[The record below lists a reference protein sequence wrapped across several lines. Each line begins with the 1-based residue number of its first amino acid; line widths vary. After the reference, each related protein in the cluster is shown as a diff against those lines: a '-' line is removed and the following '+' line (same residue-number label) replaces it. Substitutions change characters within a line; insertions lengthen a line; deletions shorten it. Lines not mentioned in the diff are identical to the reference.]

1 MSVFT
6 RLAQAFDGKSRAT
19 FEEFFE
25 TYLRAPTDAARDR
38 LFEAYF
44 SSGAKTLLHA
54 RAAREQ
60 FIVESGDNFMARDL
74 FVSGSSQ
81 FDRVEE
87 AFDILR
93 RDAGVDPAQRTLI
106 DIGANIGVI
115 SIPIVARG
123 LCRSAIAIE
132 PSPSVCRILRANV
145 ALNGLEK
152 AISVYETALADFD
165 GEAQFEISEDNT
177 GDNRIAVASAENTL
191 NEDKRAKISVRMSRF
206 DTLFKDLDLGQC
218 LIWMDVQ
225 GYEGKVLSGAKN
237 ILAARPPMV
246 SEFWPYGMRRAQ
258 SYELMREALSGYAR
272 FCVLDG
278 KRRWRPLSELDAL
291 RDSITG
297 LDHTDILCLAS

>member
-1 MSVFT
+1 MSLFT
-6 RLAQAFDGKSRAT
+6 RLAQSFDGKSRST

-25 TYLRAPTDAARDR
+25 TYLRAPTDAARNR

-44 SSGAKTLLHA
+44 SQGVKTLLHA

-74 FVSGSSQ
+74 FVSGESQ
-81 FDRVEE
+81 FDRVQE
-87 AFDILR
+87 AFDILKQ
-93 RDAGVDPAQRTLI
+93 DVGIDPAQRKLI

-123 LCRSAIAIE
+123 LCASAVAIE

-145 ALNGLEK
+145 ALNGLEN

-165 GEAQFEISEDNT
+165 GAAQFEISEDNT
-177 GDNRIAVASAENTL
+177 GDNRIAVDSSENMF
-191 NEDKRAKISVRMSRF
+191 NEDKRATISVRMSRF
-206 DTLFKDLDLGQC
+206 DTLFKDIDLSQC

-225 GYEGKVLSGAKN
+225 GYEGKVLSGAPN
-237 ILAARPPMV
+237 ILAARPPLV
-246 SEFWPYGMRRAQ
+246 SEFWPYGMRRAE
-258 SYELMREALSGYAR
+258 SYQLMRDALSAYSR

-278 KRRWRPLSELDAL
+278 SRQWRPLAELDAL
-291 RDSITG
+291 RDSISG
-297 LDHTDILCLAS
+297 LDHVDILCVAP